1 MSTGEKRLGRVRWLV
16 LRFRS
21 GPHGCS
27 LTTFDPR
34 LGSRNL
40 VCGNGGSLGLIR
52 LRFGDNGDGF
62 ASQRIDGRQGF
73 ITTYD
78 NRTAAQHFV
87 LHVVFPGAQ
96 FDFNG
101 SELLDVMSL

>member
-1 MSTGEKRLGRVRWLV
+1 MSTGEKRLGN
-16 LRFRS
+16 
-21 GPHGCS
+21 GCS
-27 LTTFDPR
+27 LTMLDPR

-40 VCGNGGSLGLIR
+40 VCGNGGSLSLIR
-52 LRFGDNGDGF
+52 RRFGDNGDGF
-62 ASQRIDGRQGF
+62 ASQRIDGRRGST
-73 ITTYD
+73 TTYD
-78 NRTAAQHFV
+78 KRASALHFV